1 MSIPKS
7 KSLLD
12 RLKEDGLYDPNIL
25 KGLDPFDS
33 SSSMYPY
40 MQKERDAIIK
50 NKPTPS
56 VNDLINAYSP
66 EIKVDPNTPSQEPNF
81 PSSMK
86 TDYAG
91 HPVISSIAKGLDVA
105 LNNPVSKSIESF
117 GHGILDS
124 ASAGILP
131 KLLMNEKQ
139 QEQAKQLRQ
148 EYSTANLLGEL
159 TGYVLPFAAGTKV
172 AKPLIAPLTKVIDN
186 PYATSALT
194 NIVGAGLTGL
204 VEGAARGDVNPA
216 ERAVNYSTLTGAVDS
231 AVGIGGKL
239 ISKFFKHEITPVAQN
254 ISSQTENPIL
264 QNLDVNVNKSDIQ
277 PKTLTGIWKISNPTE
292 TLNTITKDT
301 SVTPTTLSGT
311 YKSVNRAKLEN
322 KYDEL
327 INKVHNYYMT
337 SNLRQS
343 EVDALEHNLGFGV
356 KDLNTLLD
364 RIEEYKTKGTMSFIK
379 EHKPPLSYG
388 MGKDADYNLLRNL
401 NTPKTIN
408 DIQYGTKK
416 LSDFQHNMNSEK
428 LTDLYNKVNTIGEST
443 PKESIVPNV
452 TTPLNIVNSTELS
465 RTPEE
470 LLANQQGSINIK
482 PEKVSNAF
490 DRFYT
495 KWFNDIQA
503 AETWSDR
510 TGDKFGT
517 KLMNNKKVSG
527 TVTNI
532 FKEELVDPQ
541 YNPIGESLASIMK
554 DVPKGKEA
562 DFSKYLVDSNALAR
576 YLQDTPINPNISLD
590 QHLSEMDNLLANNPE
605 FKPLQDRLNS
615 FMTKFT
621 DAWLAPNMVSR
632 QTLNQWHI
640 DNPNFVPLNRV
651 MSEMEH
657 SIGSHIGGLDS
668 EGNVIKEF
676 KGSER
681 DITDPIENIMNM
693 INRIVRTV
701 KNNDAKLEIVSS
713 LEAHPEELA
722 DVARIL
728 PSNYKGNLS
737 LDNIIPFKRNG
748 QTEYIQITDNVKNK
762 PLLDVLTGANKG
774 KIPDWKVFSK
784 ATQIFK
790 GLITDYNPFFT
801 TNNFSRDLTTAYG
814 NSIIK
819 NPVEFSK
826 NYYNAISDMKN
837 NTPLFKKYN
846 AMGGEQGGFF
856 SSEDVSNYK
865 RDIIDPSKMSQFWN
879 KSIGKIHDVNSAI
892 EKSFRYAEFKA
903 GIEKGLSPEDAFYN
917 SGEVTTNFSRGGKNA
932 KFVNYFTPYFNPML
946 QGLDRFA
953 RSFQKDPMGMTQRL
967 GVRVATKA
975 GKYALT
981 VSVPMQVLK
990 VWNETNDPEGYK
1002 ALDNRTKDAYNVIST
1017 GNGKF
1022 IKFPKAREAGV
1033 LFGALLE
1040 RVERQIEGDPE
1051 AWKGFKDTV
1060 YTNFSPISTNPI
1072 ENNLAAPFIWN
1083 IPRNKDFAGR
1093 DIVPDYMNDWKPSD
1107 QYDDKTSALAKEFGQ
1122 VTGLSPKQVDYIIN
1136 SYSGVLK
1143 MVVNPENIK
1152 NRFVADSNVS
1162 NQNTTDFYDNLK
1174 KLSQIAAHINQS
1186 QNIESSVVTPE
1197 EKSRNIFNTASS
1209 YMAYIRKNDVLT
1221 EDQKRQQINNIAKTM
1236 NEGLRNSPEELK
1248 SILRSLRPEG
1258 FK

>member
-50 NKPTPS
+50 NNTSKS

-86 TDYAG
+86 TDYEG

-124 ASAGILP
+124 ASAGLLP

-139 QEQAKQLRQ
+139 QEQAKRLRQ
-148 EYSTANLLGEL
+148 EYSTSNLLGEL
-159 TGYVLPFAAGTKV
+159 TGYVLPFTAGAKV
-172 AKPLIAPLTKVIDN
+172 AKSLIVPLTKVIDN

-239 ISKFFKHEITPVAQN
+239 ISKLKPQSTTAEIPNIRSQIENTVTPDVIPN
-254 ISSQTENPIL
+254 ISEPTVSQPTIPNIESRPIE
-264 QNLDVNVNKSDIQ
+264 NVN
-277 PKTLTGIWKISNPTE
+277 
-292 TLNTITKDT
+292 
-301 SVTPTTLSGT
+301 
-311 YKSVNRAKLEN
+311 
-322 KYDEL
+322 
-327 INKVHNYYMT
+327 
-337 SNLRQS
+337 
-343 EVDALEHNLGFGV
+343 
-356 KDLNTLLD
+356 
-364 RIEEYKTKGTMSFIK
+364 
-379 EHKPPLSYG
+379 
-388 MGKDADYNLLRNL
+388 
-401 NTPKTIN
+401 
-408 DIQYGTKK
+408 
-416 LSDFQHNMNSEK
+416 
-428 LTDLYNKVNTIGEST
+428 
-443 PKESIVPNV
+443 
-452 TTPLNIVNSTELS
+452 TPLNIVNSTELS

-541 YNPIGESLASIMK
+541 YNPIGESLASIIK

-668 EGNVIKEF
+668 AGNVIKEF

-722 DVARIL
+722 DVARVL

-762 PLLDVLTGANKG
+762 PLLDVLTGANKA
-774 KIPDWKVFSK
+774 KIPDWKVWSK

-981 VSVPMQVLK
+981 VSVPMQLLK

-1221 EDQKRQQINNIAKTM
+1221 EDQKRQQINNIAKIM
-1236 NEGLRNSPEELK
+1236 NEGLRNNPEELK